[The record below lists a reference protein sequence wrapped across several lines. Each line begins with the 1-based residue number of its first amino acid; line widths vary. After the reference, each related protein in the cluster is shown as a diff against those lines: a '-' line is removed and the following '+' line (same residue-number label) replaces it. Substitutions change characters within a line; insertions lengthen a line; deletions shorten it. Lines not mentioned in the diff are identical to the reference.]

1 MNRVEADKI
10 LDYCLDNFEM
20 SPDVQVKELETF
32 INSLV
37 EPVEDVPRI
46 DKIRRKFA
54 ENPEAC
60 HAMLDMIN
68 QVGVRAGVLEI
79 CCDENHSPN
88 SRTDAILDYLNIP
101 QDLVVDKET
110 DNEIV
115 KKVIEKYYEHIRK
128 EIDNGY
134 NPSITG
140 LIWWINRD
148 HDYWLQQEQ
157 E

>member
-110 DNEIV
+110 DNEIAKRMLNEV
-115 KKVIEKYYEHIRK
+115 AGKLNIEDLLGEKILWHAIKELNENWLDKEKK
-128 EIDNGY
+128 
-134 NPSITG
+134 
-140 LIWWINRD
+140 
-148 HDYWLQQEQ
+148 
-157 E
+157 